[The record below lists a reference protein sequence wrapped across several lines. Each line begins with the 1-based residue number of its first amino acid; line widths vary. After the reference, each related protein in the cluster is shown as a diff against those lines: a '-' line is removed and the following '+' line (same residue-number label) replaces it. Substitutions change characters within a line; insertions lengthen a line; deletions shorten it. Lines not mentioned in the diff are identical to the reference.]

1 VVRNYENWL
10 VEENSHV
17 AELSLN
23 RAGVKNTLNS
33 ETLYELRDICE
44 TLSHKTEI
52 SVIVLRGEGD
62 HFSTGLDPNLI
73 RDGLGKSEE
82 YVHDLVA
89 GHHECLSALENIEKP
104 TVAAIHG
111 FCIGGGLLLAL
122 CCDFRIA
129 SQRTFFSLPEIKLG
143 LPILWGTHR
152 IVRTIGVANAKRMIM
167 IGDRFGVMDALEW
180 GLLHRVVQEKELQS
194 AVDSLVNKLM
204 KIPPRTLG
212 IAKRLINASANHPER
227 GTEEMELQVID
238 ELQKSPDLQ
247 EALDSYF
254 EGRQPR
260 YRGE

>member
-1 VVRNYENWL
+1 MEQNYENWL

-17 AELSLN
+17 ASLSLN
-23 RAGVKNTLNS
+23 RVGAKNTLNS

-44 TLSHKTEI
+44 ALSENVEI
-52 SVIVLRGEGD
+52 WAVVLQGEGD
-62 HFSTGLDPNLI
+62 HFSTGFDPDLI
-73 RDGLGKSEE
+73 RDGLSKWEE
-82 YVHDLVA
+82 YAHDLVA
-89 GHHECLSALENIEKP
+89 SHHECLGVLENIEKP
-104 TVAAIHG
+104 TIAKIHG

-129 SQRTFFSLPEIKLG
+129 SQRTVFSLPEVKLG
-143 LPILWGTHR
+143 VPMLWGTHR
-152 IVRTIGVANAKRMIM
+152 IVRTVGVANAKRMIM
-167 IGDRFGVMDALEW
+167 VGERVGVEDALEW
-180 GLLHRVVQEKELQS
+180 GLIHRVVPEKELQS

-212 IAKRLINASANHPER
+212 ISKRLINAGANHPQR

-247 EALDSYF
+247 EALDSFF

-260 YRGE
+260 YSGE